1 VKNPLRLL
9 EADSSPEARRTTAE
23 EVNQNPEQF
32 LALLD
37 SVFDNDNE
45 KSEAKNRI
53 LDLVDL
59 YATKLAL
66 SVVERA
72 IEDTD
77 SRIKVRG
84 LQAAYRLRV
93 DSLNSAIE
101 ELLLDEKQD
110 FEVRKWALHI
120 LGKTDSR
127 LYGRTIRRTARDVG
141 EHPDLRKEAIF
152 ALTETP
158 DDENLGLLCALLG
171 DSDAEIRQSVAWA
184 LSDISSADTIN
195 CLLAALEDDDETV
208 RDWAIRG
215 LRDMDDARALEKLSD
230 ALVGSSSED
239 QVRMIRLVVE
249 KRSDV
254 IQRAIVVLL
263 DSASSEVRRVAAWAM
278 GVSPYP
284 PAVPSLKALLEDP
297 DEEVR
302 NYARVALIRNGGLDP
317 SDLRL

>member
-1 VKNPLRLL
+1 MKDPLRLL
-9 EADSSPEARRTTAE
+9 EVDSSPEARRTTAE
-23 EVNQNPEQF
+23 EVNQNPERF

-37 SVFDNDNE
+37 SVFGNE
-45 KSEAKNRI
+45 ESEAKNRI

-59 YATKLAL
+59 YSTRLAL
-66 SVVERA
+66 VVVERA
-72 IEDTD
+72 IRDTD
-77 SRIKVRG
+77 SRITVRG

-93 DSLNSAIE
+93 DSLNSIIE
-101 ELLLDEKQD
+101 ELLLDEEQD
-110 FEVRKWALHI
+110 FEIRKWALHI
-120 LGKTDSR
+120 LGKTDPRS
-127 LYGRTIRRTARDVG
+127 YGRTIRRTARDVA
-141 EHPDLRKEAIF
+141 EHPDLRKEAVF

-171 DSDAEIRQSVAWA
+171 DSDPEIRQSVAWA
-184 LSDISSADTIN
+184 LSDISSVDTIN

-208 RDWAIRG
+208 RDWGIRG

-230 ALVGSSSED
+230 ALIRNSPEE
-239 QVRMIRLVVE
+239 QVRMVRLVVE
-249 KRSDV
+249 KRSEV

-302 NYARVALIRNGGLDP
+302 DYARVALIRSGGLDP